1 MVSALSS
8 TPRAHLLDVTVGG
21 GGHASGLLS
30 SLASARLLG
39 LDRDSD
45 AIAAARVALG
55 PYGTRAVV
63 AKSRFSDAA
72 AALALAGF
80 PPRVDA
86 LLCDAG
92 ISSHQID
99 TATRGFSYRAVM
111 DGPLDMR
118 MEGGCGGGVSAADI
132 IARAPEAALAR
143 VLADYGEEPA
153 AGIIARA
160 IVSAR
165 EREPIVRTH
174 QLAEIVER
182 VTRSR
187 RRGPDAAAKTF
198 QALRIAVNDELGELA
213 ALMRNAEKLV
223 ALGGALAVIT
233 FHSLEARLIK
243 KSFAQLVETGNW
255 VSRPI
260 VTPTGDEV
268 LENPRARSAQLR
280 VVDRVR

>member
-1 MVSALSS
+1 M
-8 TPRAHLLDVTVGG
+8 
-21 GGHASGLLS
+21 
-30 SLASARLLG
+30 
-39 LDRDSD
+39 
-45 AIAAARVALG
+45 ALG